1 MSFTTYQI
9 LAFIGGFAGMAIVF
23 GIGYLE
29 GLRRRRNDIARIHA
43 NHGEQYD
50 AWRHQLERVKHEH
63 TLSRLNAAQAIE
75 AMTEESDQRID
86 ELVRLREQT
95 ANALAA
101 VRTYSAVALTE
112 DDAAHLTAIAAKL
125 SLAAQTF
132 ANLNAH
138 DQATSCRNLAT
149 VANGLFERYWN
160 AQPALTQERVA

>member
-9 LAFIGGFAGMAIVF
+9 LAFLGAAAGMVIVF

-132 ANLNAH
+132 GNLNAH
-138 DQATSCRNLAT
+138 DQAASCRRLST
-149 VANGLFERYWN
+149 FANGLFERYWS
-160 AQPALTQERVA
+160 AQPPLTQERVA

>member
-1 MSFTTYQI
+1 MSFNTYQMM
-9 LAFIGGFAGMAIVF
+9 AFVGGFAGMVIVF

-29 GLRRRRNDIARIHA
+29 GRRAHRQELARVCQARVEEI
-43 NHGEQYD
+43 EM
-50 AWRHQLERVKHEH
+50 WRHKLQRAEHEH

-75 AMTEESDQRID
+75 AMTEESDERI
-86 ELVRLREQT
+86 EKIGRLRNQV

-132 ANLNAH
+132 SNLGAN
-138 DQATSCRNLAT
+138 DQAHSCRQLAT
-149 VANGLFERYWN
+149 IATGLFERYWN
-160 AQPALTQERVA
+160 ARQPLTQEQAA

>member
-9 LAFIGGFAGMAIVF
+9 LAFMGAAAGMVIVF

-29 GLRRRRNDIARIHA
+29 GRRAHRRELARICQA
-43 NHGEQYD
+43 RADEVD
-50 AWRHQLERVKHEH
+50 LWRHKLQRAEHEH

-75 AMTEESDQRID
+75 AMTTESDERID
-86 ELVRLREQT
+86 ELARLREQT

-138 DQATSCRNLAT
+138 DQATSCRKLAT
-149 VANGLFERYWN
+149 FANGLFERYWS
-160 AQPALTQERVA
+160 AQPPLTQERVA